1 MIPPQ
6 YLNVTLGTAGAS
18 GACWALITS
27 GPNGPLFPD
36 SVAKIDE
43 SMAVVSDERVFLH
56 PYNRS
61 PVGFPSINRTCPA
74 VPCHSPTMP

>member
-6 YLNVTLGTAGAS
+6 YLHVTLGTAGAN

-36 SVAKIDE
+36 SVTKIDE
-43 SMAVVSDERVFLH
+43 SMAANVDERVL
-56 PYNRS
+56 
-61 PVGFPSINRTCPA
+61 
-74 VPCHSPTMP
+74 